1 MHKKPGRT
9 QMMNALRECR
19 AQLDRGASE
28 EKALMAAKKTA
39 AFSGAMRPNLTAML
53 DRVGLA
59 DFQV

>member
-1 MHKKPGRT
+1 
-9 QMMNALRECR
+9 MNALRECR